1 MVSELDLKHLSKV
14 DLEEKLDNVTTQ
26 VLKYKITNG
35 IVKDEGSVA
44 QFRGDLPMPTHA
56 AMIVSD
62 VEGFRKS
69 HVAYFGAAKDTRD
82 GSFVA
87 DTENNLDI
95 GIKQPGA
102 FRHSSFLRGSR
113 ISAAGLITVKD
124 GQLRIL

>member
-1 MVSELDLKHLSKV
+1 
-14 DLEEKLDNVTTQ
+14 
-26 VLKYKITNG
+26 
-35 IVKDEGSVA
+35 
-44 QFRGDLPMPTHA
+44 MPTHGGIRAKRWIILERWTA
-56 AMIVSD
+56 AMMVSD

-69 HVAYFGAAKDTRD
+69 HSAYFGAAKDTRD

-124 GQLRIL
+124 GRLRIL